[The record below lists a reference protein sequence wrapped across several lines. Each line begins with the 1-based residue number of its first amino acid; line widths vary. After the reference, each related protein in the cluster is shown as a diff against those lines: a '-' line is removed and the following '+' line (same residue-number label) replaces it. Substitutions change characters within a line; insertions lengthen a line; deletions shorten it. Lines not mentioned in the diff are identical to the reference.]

1 MKKRIGIGCVMLL
14 LYIGLN
20 ACSHDSDIYLEEYG
34 ENKTCTQMTE
44 GETGLPNVTVTEAMS
59 DNKESRLC
67 YVYIC
72 GAVEQPGVYAL
83 VEGSRIFEVIAA
95 AGGLTEEAD
104 DTFVNQAEIIT
115 DGMMVRVYTRE
126 EVCSLSE
133 YDRGGADFNG
143 QSQDN
148 RIDINS
154 ATIAELMTLPGI
166 GRTKAEAIVSYRE
179 EHGSF
184 LRIEDLM
191 KVPGIKEGTFLQMK
205 DEIKV
210 KD

>member
-1 MKKRIGIGCVMLL
+1 
-14 LYIGLN
+14 
-20 ACSHDSDIYLEEYG
+20 
-34 ENKTCTQMTE
+34 
-44 GETGLPNVTVTEAMS
+44 
-59 DNKESRLC
+59 
-67 YVYIC
+67 VYIC